1 MPDQHQGI
9 PGHASGSTEFS
20 EGHVPPGL
28 QPYFQEYDLEALELR
43 RDANLIIGR
52 TLEFGTWAE
61 LRWLVSTYGVR
72 RIRRFLREFGERGL
86 RPVTFNYWRKLLGI
100 RRWRH
105 TPFRTPKG
113 ELWNP

>member
-1 MPDQHQGI
+1 MPNRHRET
-9 PGHASGSTEFS
+9 PGDAPGPTGTAD
-20 EGHVPPGL
+20 GHIPPGL
-28 QPYFQEYDLEALELR
+28 QPYFQEYDLDALELR

-52 TLEFGTWAE
+52 TLELGTWDE
-61 LRWLVSTYGVR
+61 LRWLVGTYGLP
-72 RIRRFLREFGERGL
+72 RIRCFLREFGERGL

-100 RRWRH
+100 RRWRR